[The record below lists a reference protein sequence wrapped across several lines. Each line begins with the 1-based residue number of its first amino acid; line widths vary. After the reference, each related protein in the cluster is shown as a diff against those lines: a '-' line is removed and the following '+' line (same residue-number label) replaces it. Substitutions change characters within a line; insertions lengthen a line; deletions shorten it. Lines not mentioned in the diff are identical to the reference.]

1 MHDYTHDGDGDCYCD
16 SANNRHNTTQYDAA
30 QYNTLQC
37 NTVQSSTTQHNRVQ
51 STTQKTI
58 QHNAVRREPFRL
70 KNIAKLV
77 SFKKVC
83 RARPSSR
90 PLSFFQSQ
98 CSALARQ
105 ILEAKLVLEFFFF
118 YTLNGV
124 VRGLGESKPFFS
136 KSAAGTLKLFYSKK
150 RAFM

>member
-118 YTLNGV
+118 LHPKRGGT
-124 VRGLGESKPFFS
+124 GLGGVETF
-136 KSAAGTLKLFYSKK
+136 LFEK
-150 RAFM
+150 RRRPGQAFLQ